1 MSRMD
6 FALCVAS
13 FLRTKL
19 RLWWFDFAVEH
30 CGKNQSGRFK
40 KRSWQPDIRTLK
52 HLWKRPAEAI
62 WRPSIAESSC
72 MARAEAA
79 RMGHR
84 IHHGSVCVFRN
95 LFDTCWGWRSR
106 TIAALSPKQTPQCC
120 EVFLL
125 STRNKVRKLQVLQVW
140 IVDSHISKDALKALR
155 NAIWFCKARSKV
167 PWGSLHGPSFWQNMC
182 SRSWMM
188 TSMCIRSFDN
198 MRLKIGSWQVRV
210 ISVAFDVFW
219 LSQLR
224 SRVNLQA
231 PFRGTGF
238 SWHRSSDKYLIV
250 FLLCFHVCQDFVKQN
265 CQGDFETWHAEDGM
279 PRPRSLSAVV
289 FLDKNVSWLFKG
301 PFFVDFFLSIST
313 WTSCYR
319 FCLRRNTMEHS
330 WWSPS
335 RIRLSCAVPVD
346 KWVQIGKSLCSRRLN
361 RTTCLIRLEEIQVYR
376 GGVVSRPGFLWVS
389 ASNIESWNFSASSM
403 ASQSIGCYPGA
414 LQVYGTP
421 SEQHIKQLAESN
433 GIQHC
438 CGEAGDV

>member
-1 MSRMD
+1 MLQGFVDIQKFMCLKKPSMHKCLHSVEISILDLPLLSLGSQNMSRMD

-40 KRSWQPDIRTLK
+40 KRGWQLDIRTLK

-79 RMGHR
+79 RMGYR

-125 STRNKVRKLQVLQVW
+125 STRKKVRKLQVLQVW

-238 SWHRSSDKYLIV
+238 SWHRSSDDKVDYLV
-250 FLLCFHVCQDFVKQN
+250 FFFVFSWLPYVLLCFCSVFMSVKILSSKIAKVILKLGMQRMVCHVP
-265 CQGDFETWHAEDGM
+265 AAY
-279 PRPRSLSAVV
+279 RPWCSWTRMFHGFSKVH
-289 FLDKNVSWLFKG
+289 FLWI
-301 PFFVDFFLSIST
+301 FFLSIST

-319 FCLRRNTMEHS
+319 LCLRRNTMEHS

-361 RTTCLIRLEEIQVYR
+361 RTTCLIRLEEIQV
-376 GGVVSRPGFLWVS
+376 
-389 ASNIESWNFSASSM
+389 
-403 ASQSIGCYPGA
+403 
-414 LQVYGTP
+414 
-421 SEQHIKQLAESN
+421 
-433 GIQHC
+433 
-438 CGEAGDV
+438 

>member
-1 MSRMD
+1 MLQGFVDIQKFMCLKKPSMHKCLHSVEISILDLPLLSLGSQNMSRMD

-40 KRSWQPDIRTLK
+40 KRGWQLDIRTLK

-79 RMGHR
+79 RMGYR

-95 LFDTCWGWRSR
+95 LFDTCRGWRSR

-125 STRNKVRKLQVLQVW
+125 STRNKVRKLQVLQVC

-238 SWHRSSDKYLIV
+238 SWHRSSDYKVVYLVFFCFFLITLCLIV
-250 FLLCFHVCQDFVKQN
+250 FLLCFHVCQDFVKRN

-301 PFFVDFFLSIST
+301 PFLWIFFLSIST

-319 FCLRRNTMEHS
+319 LCLRRNTMEHS

-361 RTTCLIRLEEIQVYR
+361 RTTCLIRLEEIQV
-376 GGVVSRPGFLWVS
+376 
-389 ASNIESWNFSASSM
+389 
-403 ASQSIGCYPGA
+403 
-414 LQVYGTP
+414 
-421 SEQHIKQLAESN
+421 
-433 GIQHC
+433 
-438 CGEAGDV
+438 